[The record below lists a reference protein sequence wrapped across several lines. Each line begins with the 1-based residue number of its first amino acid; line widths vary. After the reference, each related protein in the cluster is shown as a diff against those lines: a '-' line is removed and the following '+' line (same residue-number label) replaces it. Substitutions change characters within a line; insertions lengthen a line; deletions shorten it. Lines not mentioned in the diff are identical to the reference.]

1 MSSPNGARIQR
12 AQQNALVN
20 AVLGNERIARE
31 FGLLVIDLQTLHL
44 LVLREDVRT
53 PKQLSQTTNLPNSTV
68 TRVLDRLE
76 NAGYLRRVHNSED
89 RRRINIELIA
99 KAIEPVNSRYE
110 QYADALND
118 ANANFTEEE
127 LGIVARYLEQTSSTF

>member
-44 LVLREDVRT
+44 LVLRGNVRT
-53 PKQLSQTTNLPNSTV
+53 PKQLSQITNLPNSTV

-99 KAIEPVNSRYE
+99 EAIEPVNSRYE
-110 QYADALND
+110 QYADTLND

>member
-53 PKQLSQTTNLPNSTV
+53 PKQLSQITNLPNSTV

-99 KAIEPVNSRYE
+99 EAIEPVNSRYE
-110 QYADALND
+110 QYADTLND

>member
-44 LVLREDVRT
+44 LVLRENVRT
-53 PKQLSQTTNLPNSTV
+53 PKQLSQITSLPNSTV

-76 NAGYLRRVHNSED
+76 NGGYLRRVHDPVD
-89 RRRINIELIA
+89 RRRINIELIEE
-99 KAIEPVNSRYE
+99 AIEPVNR
-110 QYADALND
+110 
-118 ANANFTEEE
+118 
-127 LGIVARYLEQTSSTF
+127 

>member
-12 AQQNALVN
+12 AQQHALVN
-20 AVLGNERIARE
+20 AVLGNERIARDL
-31 FGLLVIDLQTLHL
+31 GLLVIDLQTMHL
-44 LVLREDVRT
+44 LALREDIRT
-53 PKQLSQTTNLPNSTV
+53 PKQLSHITSLPNSTV

-76 NAGYLRRVHNSED
+76 KAGYLRRIHDPND
-89 RRRINIELIA
+89 RRRVNIELIA
-99 KAIEPVNSRYE
+99 EAIESVNERYE

-118 ANANFTEEE
+118 VNARFTEEE

>member
-12 AQQNALVN
+12 AQQHALVN

-31 FGLLVIDLQTLHL
+31 FGLLVTDLQTLHL
-44 LVLREDVRT
+44 LILRPDVRT
-53 PKQLSQTTNLPNSTV
+53 PKRLGQTTGLPNSTV

-76 NAGYLRRVHNSED
+76 KQGYVRRLHDPKD

-99 KAIEPVNSRYE
+99 EAVEPINNRYA
-110 QYADALND
+110 QYSDAL
-118 ANANFTEEE
+118 EEVHTKFSEKE
-127 LGIVARYLEQTSSTF
+127 LGIIARYLEQTSETF